1 MLNRLEKTKQTGMDK
16 AMHDKLRWVF
26 KNSTRLGP
34 YLFDIDEIDDGY
46 QVKFE
51 MADPGTV
58 DLYAEYIDCGTAFE
72 DDDIDDVVS
81 SIRGFMKVDGAEAV
95 QDEVAKDVMNLNI
108 FGRSYSS
115 MHK

>member
-1 MLNRLEKTKQTGMDK
+1 MDK

-34 YLFDIDEIDDGY
+34 YLFDINEIDNGY

-51 MADPGTV
+51 MADPSTV
-58 DLYAEYIDCGTAFE
+58 DLYAEYIDSGIRFE

-81 SIRGFMKVDGAEAV
+81 SIYGFMKVDGAEAV
-95 QDEVAKDVMNLNI
+95 QDEVAKDVINLNI
-108 FGRSYSS
+108 FGEAIVY
-115 MHK
+115 